1 MASKG
6 SGKNSYKVQVREDLE
21 NGAFSGHLVAVLMS
35 SLGMTSTKKATNSPS
50 RHRGVCP
57 FRSTQGSLL
66 GTSAENRASPLQRI
80 RTGSRKA

>member
-35 SLGMTSTKKATNSPS
+35 SLGMYDQHQKSN
-50 RHRGVCP
+50 
-57 FRSTQGSLL
+57 
-66 GTSAENRASPLQRI
+66 
-80 RTGSRKA
+80 